1 MKESIVAKA
10 YAKSIYALGEE
21 QNVDVT
27 SELTKLTE
35 VINENND
42 LETVM
47 FMDVF
52 TIEEKQAVI
61 GDVLAKL
68 GTASLVKNVIG
79 FLMEEQR
86 IGLLP
91 IIFKELVVIDDHKKG
106 FIRGVIEGSEDEASP
121 EVADK
126 IVAYLTDKIGS
137 KPVLTY
143 KKNENLTAGYR
154 VTVEDLQLD
163 ATIDNQLN
171 KLKSEILNS

>member
-1 MKESIVAKA
+1 MKESIVARA

-21 QNVDVT
+21 QKVDVT
-27 SELTKLTE
+27 AELTKLTE

-42 LETVM
+42 LETVL
-47 FMDVF
+47 FLDVF
-52 TIEEKQAVI
+52 SYEEKEAVLK
-61 GDVLAKL
+61 DVLAKL
-68 GTASLVKNVIG
+68 GTSSLVKDVIA
-79 FLMEEQR
+79 FLMTEKR
-86 IGLLP
+86 MGILP
-91 IIFKELVVIDDHKKG
+91 LIFKELVVIDDHKKG
-106 FIRGVIEGSEDEASP
+106 FIRGVIEGREDEASP
-121 EVADK
+121 EVTEK
-126 IVAYLTDKIGS
+126 IVSYLSEKVGS

>member
-21 QNVDVT
+21 QKIDIT
-27 SELTKLTE
+27 DELTKLTE

-47 FMDVF
+47 FLDVF
-52 TIEEKQAVI
+52 SIEEKQAVI
-61 GDVLAKL
+61 NDVLAKL
-68 GTASLVKNVIG
+68 NSSQLVKNVIG
-79 FLMEEQR
+79 FLMTEQR
-86 IGLLP
+86 LGLLP
-91 IIFKELVVIDDHKKG
+91 LIYKEIVVIDDHKKG
-106 FIRGVIEGSEDEASP
+106 FIRGVIEGREDQPNTEITEKMISF
-121 EVADK
+121 
-126 IVAYLTDKIGS
+126 LTERIGA

>member
-1 MKESIVAKA
+1 MKESIVARA

-27 SELTKLTE
+27 GELTKLTE

-47 FMDVF
+47 FLDVF
-52 TIEEKQAVI
+52 TIEEKEAVI
-61 GDVLAKL
+61 GDVLSKL
-68 GTASLVKNVIG
+68 GTATLVKNVIS
-79 FLMEEQR
+79 FLMQEQR

-106 FIRGVIEGSEDEASP
+106 FIRGVIEGREDEASS

-126 IVAYLTDKIGS
+126 IVAYLTEKIGV

-163 ATIDNQLN
+163 ATIDNQFN